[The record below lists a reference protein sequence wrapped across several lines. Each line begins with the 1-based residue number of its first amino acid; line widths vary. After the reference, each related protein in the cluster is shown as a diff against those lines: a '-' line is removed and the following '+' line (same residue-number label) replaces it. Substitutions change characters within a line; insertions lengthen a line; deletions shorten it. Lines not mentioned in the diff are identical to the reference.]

1 MHEPTHIGLRYRQG
15 MRWLL
20 VLGVLATGCG
30 NDTGRD
36 NTSKD
41 AVNYVMFSAGSWS
54 SVKTVALSDK
64 LTADAA
70 VAALS
75 RMISQ

>member
-1 MHEPTHIGLRYRQG
+1 MY
-15 MRWLL
+15 
-20 VLGVLATGCG
+20 
-30 NDTGRD
+30 

-41 AVNYVMFSAGSWS
+41 SVNYVMFSAGSWS